1 MKIGKITGHVNATT
15 KDPKLV
21 GFKTLI
27 ADILDGEGNIL
38 SNATVVVDTCG
49 AGVGD
54 TVLIATGS
62 AARIPISVT
71 GAPVDASI
79 VAIVEKIYNFNEND
93 NKEKEKQNG

>member
-1 MKIGKITGHVNATT
+1 MKIGKITGHVNATA

-21 GFKTLI
+21 GLKTLI
-27 ADILDGEGNIL
+27 ADIVDSEGVVL
-38 SNATVVVDTCG
+38 SSAMVVVDTCG

-62 AARIPISVT
+62 AARIPSSAT

-79 VAIVEKIYNFNEND
+79 IAIVEQIYNSNQIN
-93 NKEKEKQNG
+93 NKKKEK